1 MDADW
6 ARMGLLV
13 FAGAFLIS
21 TYVRTL
27 TQKSEP
33 ALKAVADAAAVR
45 TTVTTHLPTHD
56 TDLL

>member
-1 MDADW
+1 
-6 ARMGLLV
+6 MGLLV